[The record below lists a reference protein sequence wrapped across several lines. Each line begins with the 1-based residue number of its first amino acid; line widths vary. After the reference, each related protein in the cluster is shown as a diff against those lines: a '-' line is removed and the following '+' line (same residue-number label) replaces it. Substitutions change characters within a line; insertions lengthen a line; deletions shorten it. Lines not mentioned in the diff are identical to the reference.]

1 MGHPDWLEG
10 LDIDSGGNARATLQE
25 RKETDLR
32 EPGIQFVV
40 SKLKT

>member
-10 LDIDSGGNARATLQE
+10 LDIDSRENAKITIQKP
-25 RKETDLR
+25 KETDLR

-40 SKLKT
+40 SKLNT